1 MPRSDGYP
9 SEYAERVLE
18 FVRTI
23 PAGKVMT
30 YGDVAEYLGAGS
42 ARSVGAVMATWGAD
56 APWWRV
62 VFADGTPPSSRP
74 ERALRRYAA
83 EGTPMLPAGG
93 RVDMVRA
100 RWAGPFG
107 PGAADPV

>member
-42 ARSVGAVMATWGAD
+42 ARSVGAVMAAWGAD

-74 ERALRRYAA
+74 ERALRRYTA
-83 EGTPMLPAGG
+83 EDTPLLADRT
-93 RVDMVRA
+93 RVDLGRA
-100 RWAGPFG
+100 RWDGRP
-107 PGAADPV
+107 